1 MSPIRDFIL
10 IHNQLST
17 NILSLRNGSVRNQIL
32 VEIENNP
39 DILTVPKGLNRIM
52 FSRDLIDKS
61 IDYGNFS
68 LLP

>member
-10 IHNQLST
+10 IHNQFFT

-32 VEIENNP
+32 VEIENSP